1 MMRSALFSVLLLSS
15 SCPATPPP
23 PASRFDAAEQA
34 VSARNFVRARELYHE
49 AMANEPDVERRAK
62 ARARAG
68 NIEWRMLH
76 DLNAARVTLAD
87 ATDEQGLIERARAEL
102 ELAHDAPAA
111 HAFALKAIAAAT
123 KHSDLRRA
131 RIADAY
137 ILIRPVRDAR
147 LDRRCADAEQ
157 LRPVVASMRTLIE
170 NDGPYISAAAA
181 LLNAAILTN
190 DRDAMLA
197 GWRAYYGKD
206 PADVPADP
214 QGLGLALARDKFFD
228 EAALVLADPCAAKPV
243 EDSNARDVVA
253 YAAALRRIREV
264 TEEHYRH
271 VPLGDADADA
281 FHAALQRE
289 ARTLWQRL
297 GGEGEFDS
305 DAFQKMVFAGFGTI
319 VAMGKTAGVDDLH
332 LGHAVLDTTKDV
344 EQYGH
349 KATIRF
355 VALDGMVSNG
365 FSTWANDG
373 AGGDGGWNNS
383 QGIFQ
388 VRPMYADDPIG
399 EWRDTTDAAAIAER
413 DEEIRK
419 ETLRDETRDS
429 SSAPRA
435 AKLRMRMQANAAVL
449 HELEARHLSG
459 DSLRSAFMERVDHDV
474 FASSIFAHEGRHAID
489 KQIGKFSSEDLEF
502 RAKLSEVV
510 FAPSPRRAI
519 TSGILVDLGPST
531 PHGKANRRIFDGV
544 TKWMLANRSAIAGFD
559 PAKRPLTQIDRLT
572 DDQLRTAFRAMDPL
586 AASSTR

>member
-1 MMRSALFSVLLLSS
+1 MMRSAFLSVLLLSS
-15 SCPATPPP
+15 ICPAAPPA

-34 VSARNFVRARELYHE
+34 VDARNFLRARDLYHD
-49 AMANEPDVERRAK
+49 AMRSEPDAERRAK
-62 ARARAG
+62 AAARAG
-68 NIEWRMLH
+68 NIEWRILH
-76 DLNAARVTLAD
+76 DLAAARVTLAN
-87 ATDEQGLIERARAEL
+87 ATDAPGLIERARAEL
-102 ELAHDAPAA
+102 ELAHDPSAA

-123 KHSDLRRA
+123 KQDDVRRA
-131 RIADAY
+131 RLADAY

-147 LDRRCADAEQ
+147 LEHRCVDAEQ

-170 NDGPYISAAAA
+170 NDGPFISAAAA

-197 GWRAYYGKD
+197 SWRAYYGTE
-206 PADVPADP
+206 PGNVPEDP

-228 EAALVLADPCAAKPV
+228 EAAMVLADPCAAKPV
-243 EDSNARDVVA
+243 DDSNARDVVA
-253 YAAALRRIREV
+253 YAAALRRIREL

-271 VPLGDADADA
+271 VALGDADADA
-281 FHAALQRE
+281 FHGALQRE
-289 ARTLWQRL
+289 GRTLWQRF
-297 GGEGEFDS
+297 GGEGEFD
-305 DAFQKMVFAGFGTI
+305 AGALQKLLFARFAT
-319 VAMGKTAGVDDLH
+319 VVTMGKTAGVDDLH
-332 LGHAVLDTTKDV
+332 LGHAVLDTTKTV
-344 EQYGH
+344 EQYGR

-399 EWRDTTDAAAIAER
+399 EWRRTTDAAAIADR

-419 ETLRDETRDS
+419 EAVRDETRGP

-435 AKLRMRMQANAAVL
+435 AKLRMRMQANVAVL
-449 HELEARHLSG
+449 QELEAKHLTG
-459 DSLRSAFMERVDHDV
+459 EPLRSAFMERVRNDV

-489 KQIGKFSSEDLEF
+489 GTLGKFSPEDLEF
-502 RAKLSEVV
+502 RAKLSEVA

-531 PHGKANRRIFDGV
+531 PHGKANRRIFNGIE
-544 TKWMLANRSAIAGFD
+544 KWMLANRNAIAGFD
-559 PAKRPLTQIDRLT
+559 PAKRALTQIDRLT
-572 DDQLRTAFRAMDPL
+572 DAQLRTAMQAMDPL
-586 AASSTR
+586 AADSRP